1 MKQLSS
7 LNVARLVKRTSS
19 DARLATKPKMSRKRK
34 WVVGCSI
41 VAVVIIAGM
50 VGGTWFSS
58 NLLLHPSFGGLGN
71 FSVCTPEAEKDF
83 GKGCGNLRESHEFAF
98 SEVNVP
104 SLNGYNMPGWLIKAS
119 DNGYSSAKGVIMLVH
134 AGGSDRRE
142 DTRHISTYL
151 SLGLDVLTF
160 DQGCAGEAR
169 CPVGGLSYGA
179 RESQD
184 VVSTYL
190 YLINQKYGKVYA
202 MGSSVGAAAI
212 LVALPEMPNLSGAII
227 ENAFTSFDR
236 LVRDS
241 PDSKNVPTWATNNMI
256 DLTKARGQFDGLLS
270 PEHSLPLAGT
280 TIPLFF
286 IHSKA
291 DAVVSYTETEDLTKL
306 YHGPETT
313 WYPDVGQHALISN
326 AQPALYSQKITNFIS
341 SIE

>member
-1 MKQLSS
+1 MKQLSN
-7 LNVARLVKRTSS
+7 LNVAGLAKRTPS
-19 DARLATKPKMSRKRK
+19 DAKFGAKPKMSRKRK
-34 WVVGCSI
+34 WAVGCSI
-41 VAVVIIAGM
+41 AVVVIIAGM

-83 GKGCGNLRESHEFAF
+83 GKNCGNLRQSHEFAF
-98 SEVNVP
+98 SEVSVP
-104 SLNGYNMPGWLIKAS
+104 SLNGYNMPGWLVKAA
-119 DNGYSSAKGVIMLVH
+119 DNGYSPAKGVIMLVH

-142 DTRHISTYL
+142 DTRHIATYL

-160 DQGCAGEAR
+160 DQGCAGKAP

-184 VVSTYL
+184 VVSAYL
-190 YLINQKYGKVYA
+190 YLNQKYGRVYA

-212 LVALPEMPNLSGAII
+212 LVALPEMPKLSGAII

-241 PDSKNVPTWATNNMI
+241 PDSKNVPAWATDNMI
-256 DLTKARGQFDGLLS
+256 NLTKARGQFDGFLS
-270 PEHSLPLAGT
+270 PEHSLPLAGA

-286 IHSKA
+286 IHSKV
-291 DAVVSYTETEDLTKL
+291 DVVVSYTETEDLTKL
-306 YHGPETT
+306 YRGPETA

-326 AQPALYSQKITNFIS
+326 AQPALYSQKITSFMS
-341 SIE
+341 SIK